1 MLNLI
6 ATLVNFLTFMPA
18 IKIRTAFLY
27 FFIAVS
33 VQSCNYSSKET
44 QNLQNQPN
52 AVPKTDDP
60 TQIADNPATY
70 LKALETD
77 SLNTAIRLKLAGYYY
92 SNQDFEKSLYQ
103 NHTVLHIDKENLAA
117 IFNLG
122 NIYYDTQ
129 QFAQAIKYYEQFL
142 SRDKNNCNVRC
153 DLATCYL
160 STNNPNKAMSLLR
173 ENIKIDASHPQS
185 HYNLSVVLS
194 QTGKTAE
201 ADQEMKIYKS
211 LQSGMPR

>member
-1 MLNLI
+1 MYKHIICRFPLI
-6 ATLVNFLTFMPA
+6 
-18 IKIRTAFLY
+18 
-27 FFIAVS
+27 FFILAFFVL
-33 VQSCNYSSKET
+33 SCHKSSPET
-44 QNLQNQPN
+44 KNLQSQPN
-52 AVPKTDDP
+52 TIFQTDDF

-70 LKALETD
+70 IKELESD

-92 SNQDFEKSLYQ
+92 SSQDFEKALYHNQ
-103 NHTVLHIDKENLAA
+103 IVLRIDKENRAA

-122 NIYYDTQ
+122 NIYYDKQ

-160 STNNPNKAMSLLR
+160 NTNNPGKAMDLLR

-185 HYNLSVVLS
+185 HYNLSVILS
-194 QTGKTAE
+194 QSGKSAE
-201 ADQEMKIYKS
+201 ADQEMKIFKS
-211 LQSGMPR
+211 LQSGTTQ